1 MTADALIKGWCPSLL
16 SPMQSGDGWLARVK
30 PTGARLSAASARLI
44 ADAARR
50 HGNGHI
56 DLTNRANLQI
66 RGLSSHSAF
75 AEAIIAEGLA
85 KSDPAAESVRNVM
98 ASPLGPRDDATAN
111 FDSHALAHDIEAML
125 GEERAL
131 QALPSKFGFLVDG
144 GGSVPLAGTTADIM
158 VTAHRGQLAVSLD
171 GGALAVLRPAST
183 LVETVR
189 AMAAAF
195 LSLAAGRAERPR
207 RMRALVMAVGEEAMF
222 AAANLA
228 PIRLPSVQPV
238 ASRSPIGFMSLPGTS
253 KGAFGAGLPFG
264 RIEAETLRELADLSE
279 RFGDGTLRLTP
290 CRALLIARVDA
301 TDLVKLGERVGA
313 LGLIIDASD
322 PRLRLHACVG
332 APACASASVDA
343 RTDAG
348 RIAASAASAA
358 SAAAKGLN
366 IHVSG
371 CAKGCAHAGPASLTL
386 VGRDSRYDVVRQ
398 GRAGDTPVLTGLNLE
413 QVIEQ
418 VLALLDAERRPGS

>member
-66 RGLSSHSAF
+66 RGLSSHSAEGF

-207 RMRALVMAVGEEAMF
+207 RMRALVMAVGEEAIF

-290 CRALLIARVDA
+290 WRALLIARVDA

-348 RIAASAASAA
+348 RIAA